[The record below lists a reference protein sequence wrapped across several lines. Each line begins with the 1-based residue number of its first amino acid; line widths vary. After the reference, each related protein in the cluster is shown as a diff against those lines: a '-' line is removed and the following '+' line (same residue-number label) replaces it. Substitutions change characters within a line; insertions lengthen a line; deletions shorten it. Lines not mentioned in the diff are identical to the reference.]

1 MVATLVRLRLLV
13 LANGFR
19 RNPWQ
24 LVGFIFGSLYC
35 LGLLGGISI
44 GLVALSAAP
53 QDVVRT
59 VVVIGGSVVIV
70 AWVLVPMFASGIDQ
84 TLDTSRLVPFPI
96 PQWTLLTALG
106 VSALL
111 GLPGIVT
118 LLAGLATA
126 GTWWRQPGIA
136 VVAALCGV
144 LGALTCIAASRTVTT
159 LASTI
164 AAGRR
169 FREIAGVIVLVPLIL
184 LGPIISSAA
193 RGLRS
198 AADALPGIASTLA
211 WTPLGAIWAVPSDL
225 AQGHPDTAGLRALI
239 GLGTLALLI
248 AAWRYSLAQAL
259 VTPPHAAARAK
270 RRGSPGLFGIAPPTI
285 WGAIAARSLIYWFR
299 DPRYLRQLIMIPL
312 IPALLLFYGN
322 ILDNRGLVVISAP
335 TVAFFLSLSI
345 FADLSYDGTAF
356 ATHLASGVS
365 GVADRIGRAV
375 AVAAFGIP
383 AMVLL
388 TFATVAFA
396 DLWTALPATLGIAVG
411 LLLTGLAVSSVTS
424 ARLILP
430 VPAAGDSPFKS
441 PQGAS
446 MATTLASF
454 AAWGVLLALAL
465 PELVLAGINL
475 LTGDSVWGWASL
487 ATSVALG
494 ALLMVA
500 GVRTGGRILDA
511 RGADLL
517 LQLRRGR

>member
-1 MVATLVRLRLLV
+1 VVATLVRLRLLV

-24 LVGFIFGSLYC
+24 LVGFIFGALYG
-35 LGLLGGISI
+35 LGALAGISI

-53 QDVVRT
+53 QDLARS
-59 VVVIGGSVVIV
+59 VVVIGGSAVIV

-111 GLPGIVT
+111 GIPGVVT

-126 GTWWRQPGIA
+126 GTWWRQPAIA

-144 LGALTCIAASRTVTT
+144 LGALTCIAASRTVAT

-193 RGLRS
+193 QGLRS
-198 AADALPGIASTLA
+198 AADAVPGIASTLA

-225 AQGHPDTAGLRALI
+225 AAGNAATAGLRALL

-248 AAWRYSLAQAL
+248 LAWRYSLALAL
-259 VTPPHAAARAK
+259 VTPPHAAARAT
-270 RRGSPGLFGIAPPTI
+270 RRGTQGLFGIAPPTV

-312 IPALLLFYGN
+312 VPALLLFYGS
-322 ILDNRGLVVISAP
+322 ILDNRALVVISAP

-356 ATHLASGVS
+356 ATHLAAGVR
-365 GVADRIGRAV
+365 GTADRIGRAV
-375 AVAAFGIP
+375 AVAVFGIP
-383 AMVLL
+383 AMVVV
-388 TFATVAFA
+388 TVASIAFA
-396 DLWTALPATLGIAVG
+396 DLWVALPGTLGIAIG

-430 VPAAGDSPFKS
+430 VPAAGDSPFRS
-441 PQGAS
+441 PQGANI
-446 MATTLASF
+446 ATALATF
-454 AAWGVLLALAL
+454 AAWGVLLALTL
-465 PELVLAGINL
+465 PELVLTGVNV

-487 ATSVALG
+487 ATSVVLG
-494 ALLMVA
+494 AVLMVA
-500 GVRTGGRILDA
+500 GVRIGGRILDA
-511 RGADLL
+511 RGAELL